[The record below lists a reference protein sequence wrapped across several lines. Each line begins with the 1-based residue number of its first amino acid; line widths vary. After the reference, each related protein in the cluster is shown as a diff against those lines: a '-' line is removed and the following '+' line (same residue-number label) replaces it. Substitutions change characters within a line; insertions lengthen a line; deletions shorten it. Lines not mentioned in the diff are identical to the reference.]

1 MKQRP
6 ASSPPTPPAVR
17 RRPLRQRLTG
27 WAFVLP
33 FAVPFLLTV
42 VTPIVYTAGLSLF
55 QERLIGGVTFVGLDN
70 YREQLGDPQFWDA
83 VSRVGI
89 FLVIQ
94 VPLMMGLA
102 LGAALALDSARLY
115 APSLFRLGIFLPYAV
130 PGVVASLL
138 WGYIYGDQFGL
149 VGDLEQFFD
158 IALPDPLS
166 SGLILPSISNIG
178 LWLYVGYN
186 MLVLYAALQSIPG
199 ELFEAARID
208 GAGTWHVI
216 VGIKI
221 PAIRTTLV
229 VTTIFSV
236 IGGFQ
241 LFNEPNILRAM
252 VPNVISTDFT
262 PNMYAYTLSFAGQQ
276 YNSAAT
282 VAMIMGVV
290 TGVVAFVVQRRGMR
304 GAV

>member
-1 MKQRP
+1 MKKRP
-6 ASSPPTPPAVR
+6 ASSPLRAPVVR
-17 RRPLRQRLTG
+17 RRLTG
-27 WAFVLP
+27 WAFILP
-33 FAVPFLLTV
+33 FAIPFLLAV
-42 VTPIVYTAGLSLF
+42 VAPTAYTAGLSLF

-70 YREQLGDPQFWDA
+70 YKEQLGDPRFWDG
-83 VSRVGI
+83 VTHVVI

-115 APSLFRLGIFLPYAV
+115 APAVFRLGIFLPYAV

-138 WGYIYGDQFGL
+138 WGYIYGAQFGM
-149 VGDLEQFFD
+149 VGDLKEFFG

-166 SGLILPSISNIG
+166 SGLILPAISNIG
-178 LWLYVGYN
+178 VWLYVGYN
-186 MLVLYAALQSIPG
+186 MLVLYAALKAIPA
-199 ELFEAARID
+199 ELFEAAKLD
-208 GAGTWHVI
+208 GAGTWHTI
-216 VGIKI
+216 TGIKL
-221 PAIRTTLV
+221 PAIRGALV
-229 VTTIFSV
+229 ITTIFSV

-241 LFNEPNILRAM
+241 LFNEPNILRSM

-262 PNMYAYTLSFAGQQ
+262 PNMHAYTLSFAGQQ

-282 VAMIMGVV
+282 VAMIMGLV
-290 TGVVAFVVQRRGMR
+290 TAVVAFAVQRRGMK

>member
-1 MKQRP
+1 M
-6 ASSPPTPPAVR
+6 APT
-17 RRPLRQRLTG
+17 L
-27 WAFVLP
+27 
-33 FAVPFLLTV
+33 
-42 VTPIVYTAGLSLF
+42 YTAGLSLF

-70 YREQLGDPQFWDA
+70 YKEQLSDPRFWDG
-83 VSRVGI
+83 VTRVVI
-89 FLVIQ
+89 FLLIQ

-115 APSLFRLGIFLPYAV
+115 APAIFRLGIFLPYAV

-138 WGYIYGDQFGL
+138 WGYIYGAQFGM
-149 VGDLEQFFD
+149 VGDLKQFFD
-158 IALPDPLS
+158 INLPDPLS
-166 SGLILPSISNIG
+166 STLILPAISNIG

-186 MLVLYAALQSIPG
+186 MLVLYAALKAIPS
-199 ELFEAARID
+199 ELFEAARLD
-208 GAGTWHVI
+208 GAGTWHIVI
-216 VGIKI
+216 GIKL
-221 PAIRTTLV
+221 PAIRGALV
-229 VTTIFSV
+229 ITTIFSV

-282 VAMIMGVV
+282 VAMIMGLV
-290 TGVVAFVVQRRGMR
+290 TAVVAFAVQRRGMR
-304 GAV
+304 GAA

>member
-1 MKQRP
+1 MKKRS
-6 ASSPPTPPAVR
+6 ASTPPRAPVV
-17 RRPLRQRLTG
+17 RRPLKRRLTG

-33 FAVPFLLTV
+33 FAVPFLLAV
-42 VTPIVYTAGLSLF
+42 VAPIVYTAGLSVF
-55 QERLIGGVTFVGLDN
+55 QERLVGGVTFVGLDN
-70 YREQLGDPQFWDA
+70 YRDQLSDPRFWDA
-83 VSRVGI
+83 VARVGI
-89 FLVIQ
+89 FLLIQ
-94 VPLMMGLA
+94 VPLMMGFA

-115 APSLFRLGIFLPYAV
+115 APSVFRLGIFLPYAV

-138 WGYIYGDQFGL
+138 WGYIYGAQFGL
-149 VGDLEQFFD
+149 VGDLKEIFD

-166 SGLILPSISNIG
+166 STLILPSIGNIG

-186 MLVLYAALQSIPG
+186 MLVFYAALQAIPS
-199 ELFEAARID
+199 ELFEAARLD
-208 GAGTWHVI
+208 GAGTWHI
-216 VGIKI
+216 ITGIKL
-221 PAIRTTLV
+221 PAIRPTLV
-229 VTTIFSV
+229 VATVFSV

-241 LFNEPNILRAM
+241 LFNEPNILRSM

-290 TGVVAFVVQRRGMR
+290 TAIVAFVVQRRGMGR
-304 GAV
+304 AV

>member
-1 MKQRP
+1 MKQRS
-6 ASSPPTPPAVR
+6 ASPPPAPPVVR

-33 FAVPFLLTV
+33 FAIPFLLAV
-42 VTPIVYTAGLSLF
+42 VAPIVYTAGLSLF
-55 QERLIGGVTFVGLDN
+55 RERLIGGVSFVGLGN
-70 YREQLGDPQFWDA
+70 YREQLSDPRFWDGIT
-83 VSRVGI
+83 RVGI

-94 VPLMMGLA
+94 VPLMMLFA

-115 APSLFRLGIFLPYAV
+115 APSVFRLGIFLPYAV

-138 WGYIYGDQFGL
+138 WGYIYGAQFGL
-149 VGDLEQFFD
+149 VGDIKEMFGV
-158 IALPDPLS
+158 ALPDPLS
-166 SGLILPSISNIG
+166 SALILPSISNIG

-186 MLVLYAALQSIPG
+186 MLVFYAALQAIPS

-216 VGIKI
+216 VGIKL
-221 PAIRTTLV
+221 PAIRGTLV
-229 VTTIFSV
+229 FTTIFSV

-241 LFNEPNILRAM
+241 LFNEPNILRDM

-282 VAMIMGVV
+282 VAMIMGLV
-290 TGVVAFVVQRRGMR
+290 TGVVAFVVQRRGMK